1 MKKKQTIEE
10 KLQRLNEISHLIGGD
25 TPLETAIS
33 LYKEGLGLIGACGS
47 QLKKYEK
54 EILTL
59 KKNTDELFVL
69 EPFEEPY

>member
-1 MKKKQTIEE
+1 MKRKTIEE

-25 TPLETAIS
+25 TPLEAAIS
-33 LYKEGLGLIGACGS
+33 LYKEGLSLIEACGS

-59 KKNTDELFVL
+59 KKSADDIFKL
-69 EPFEEPY
+69 EPFEDLS